1 MSQSTKEAVGNPVAE
16 LDAAV
21 VTFRAQFGDQSPLD
35 QIIRDGA
42 QRMLQ
47 AAIEAEVDEFVARHA
62 DRRDPQGK
70 RLVVRNGYKP
80 GRTILTGAGQLEVVS
95 TPDRLLSEAI

>member
-1 MSQSTKEAVGNPVAE
+1 MGQSTREAVGNTVAGM
-16 LDAAV
+16 DAEV
-21 VTFRAQFGDQSPLD
+21 VAFRAQFGEQSPLD
-35 QIIRDGA
+35 QIVRDGA

-80 GRTILTGAGQLEVVS
+80 GRKILTGAGQLEV
-95 TPDRLLSEAI
+95 